1 MRKGYRMGNAPVVDA
16 MYQDGF
22 HCPLAEQLMGET
34 ADTLGR
40 QYQVPREEQDAY
52 AARSQQRFEAAR
64 KKGVVSAEIVPVSLP
79 QKSGAPKVVDKDEHP
94 RDGVQPADLA
104 RLAPVFDPK
113 GGTVTA
119 GNASG
124 IADGAAALLVTS
136 AKAAADLGLQP
147 LATFEAHA
155 AAGVDPKVMG
165 LGPVPAT
172 RALMTRLGR
181 KTGDYDLVELNEA
194 FAAQVLACDRDL
206 RFDPARL
213 NVNGGSIALG
223 HPIGCSGARIVV
235 TLLHEL
241 KRRGGRL
248 GLATLC
254 ISGGQGLSA
263 SFSASKV

>member
-1 MRKGYRMGNAPVVDA
+1 

-22 HCPLAEQLMGET
+22 HCPLAGQLMGET
-34 ADTLGR
+34 ADTLHR
-40 QYQVPREEQDAY
+40 QYEITREEQDEL

-64 KKGVVSAEIVPVSLP
+64 KRGVVSAEIVPVPVP
-79 QKSGAPKVVDKDEHP
+79 QKAGAPKIVDKDEHP
-94 RDGVQPADLA
+94 RDGVQAADLA

-113 GGTVTA
+113 AGTVTA

-124 IADGAAALLVTS
+124 IADGAAALLVMS
-136 AKAAADLGLQP
+136 ARSARDLGMKP

-181 KTGDYDLVELNEA
+181 NLGDYDLVELNEA
-194 FAAQVLACDRDL
+194 FAAQVIACDREL
-206 RFDPARL
+206 GFDPARL

-223 HPIGCSGARIVV
+223 HPIGCTGARIVV

-241 KRRGGRL
+241 ERRGGRL